1 MKACSY
7 GVGLCIIV
15 VIGLLYNLAI
25 YLPLLCKLGPFGPP
39 IPMPFGPPISMPFG
53 PYSMSFGPPITMPFG
68 PLFLCPLVPYFY
80 ALWPPILIPWLPDI
94 VILFYVS

>member
-39 IPMPFGPPISMPFG
+39 IPMPFGPLFLCPLA
-53 PYSMSFGPPITMPFG
+53 PYSMSFSPPITMPFG
-68 PLFLCPLVPYFY
+68 PPISMSFGPLFLCPLATYSYTLAP
-80 ALWPPILIPWLPDI
+80 
-94 VILFYVS
+94 